1 MSTRRSTL
9 LAAGAVFV
17 GGVLMAAQSRANG
30 TLAQALGD
38 PITTG
43 VWSIGS
49 GWLLMLP
56 AFLWPGP
63 RGVLGAL
70 RAAYRSGVLRW
81 WMFLGGLAGGLLV
94 SMQGYAVPLAGV
106 ALVLVCLVAGQ
117 TTSALGVDHA
127 GIAPGG
133 AKPISRARVAAA
145 ALTLVGVFV
154 AVGPKVG
161 AGGTHVVLPAL
172 AALAVGTL
180 LAVQTATNGRV
191 NVVGGNPLVTTWIN
205 FSWGLVVVVLAW
217 LARAGL
223 GAAAWPRSYDAP
235 WWAWTGG
242 ILGLIYVG
250 INAVAVR
257 RVGVLLVMLV
267 GVAGQLGGA
276 LALDLANPAT
286 RGSVTAS
293 TVLGVLITLA
303 AAMGAGLAARQGA
316 RRTEAAVRDGSSKVA
331 GSRP

>member
-1 MSTRRSTL
+1 M
-9 LAAGAVFV
+9 FV
-17 GGVLMAAQSRANG
+17 GGILMAAQSRANG
-30 TLAQALGD
+30 TLAGALGD
-38 PITTG
+38 PVLTG
-43 VWSIGS
+43 IWSIGS

-56 AFLWPGP
+56 AFAARGP
-63 RGVLGAL
+63 RRVLGAL
-70 RAAYRSGVLRW
+70 HTAYRFGVLPA
-81 WMFLGGLAGGLLV
+81 WMFFGGWAGGLLV

-145 ALTLVGVFV
+145 ALTLVGVLI
-154 AVGPKVG
+154 AVGPRVG
-161 AGGTHVVLPAL
+161 TGGTHVVLPAL
-172 AALAVGTL
+172 AALLVGML

-191 NVVGGNPLVTTWIN
+191 NVVGGHPLVTTWIN
-205 FSWGLVVVVLAW
+205 FTWGLLVVAVAW
-217 LARAGL
+217 LVRAGL

-242 ILGLIYVG
+242 VLGLIYVG

-257 RVGVLLVMLV
+257 RVGVLLVMLL

-276 LALDLANPAT
+276 LALDLVNPAT

-293 TVLGVLITLA
+293 TALGVVVTLV
-303 AAMGAGLAARQGA
+303 AAMGAGLAARRRGA
-316 RRTEAAVRDGSSKVA
+316 
-331 GSRP
+331 

>member
-1 MSTRRSTL
+1 MRPARGSAL
-9 LAAGAVFV
+9 VAALAVFV
-17 GGVLMAAQSRANG
+17 GGILMAAQSRANG
-30 TLAQALGD
+30 TLATVLGD
-38 PITTG
+38 PVVTG
-43 VWSIGS
+43 IWSIGS

-56 AFLWPGP
+56 AFLAPGP
-63 RGVLGAL
+63 RRVMGAL
-70 RAAYRSGVLRW
+70 HAAYRSGVLSW

-94 SMQGYAVPLAGV
+94 TMQGYAVPLAGV

-117 TTSALGVDHA
+117 TSSALAVDQS

-145 ALTLVGVFV
+145 ALTLVGVLV

-161 AGGTHVVLPAL
+161 AGGVHFVLPAL

-205 FSWGLVVVVLAW
+205 FTWGLVVVVVAW
-217 LARAGL
+217 LVR
-223 GAAAWPRSYDAP
+223 AAAGNAALPRSYDAP

-242 ILGLIYVG
+242 LLGLTYVG

-257 RVGVLLVMLV
+257 RVGVLLVMLL

-276 LALDLANPAT
+276 LVLDLANPVT
-286 RGSVTAS
+286 RGTVTAS
-293 TVLGVLITLA
+293 TVLGVLVTMA
-303 AAMGAGLAARQGA
+303 AAMGSALAAR
-316 RRTEAAVRDGSSKVA
+316 RS
-331 GSRP
+331 